1 MSFLG
6 YILLELDHLFK
17 LLVGRERFL

>member
-6 YILLELDHLFK
+6 YILLELDNLFK
-17 LLVGRERFL
+17 SLVGRERFL